1 MKSYSNSDY
10 CITELS
16 KTAPAIAGNAI
27 CPPCSQR
34 DVRANGAPVAESNPY
49 AVSEYYLDVVHD
61 PVGLASR
68 CNGGVGIPETSPPA
82 GTGTASSSGT
92 SPLDTFRLHIE
103 TEIPPAAVPA
113 NKGLHPYVDP
123 LNSGSGFGYHP
134 VEASPE
140 QPLLDFDFS
149 YFDSQNRTSG

>member
-1 MKSYSNSDY
+1 MALIAQILINLPWEGKARWQSTYEIPADTNEIIFNSDY

-16 KTAPAIAGNAI
+16 KTAP
-27 CPPCSQR
+27 
-34 DVRANGAPVAESNPY
+34 
-49 AVSEYYLDVVHD
+49 
-61 PVGLASR
+61 
-68 CNGGVGIPETSPPA
+68 GIP
-82 GTGTASSSGT
+82 GGWTGTAPSSGT
-92 SPLDTFRLHIE
+92 SPLDTFRLHSE
-103 TEIPPAAVPA
+103 TEMPAAAAPA

-149 YFDSQNRTSG
+149 YF